1 MIKCLIWGAQL
12 VVDVLVDSFIILLV
26 VISALY
32 GYKKG
37 FIAIA
42 MKPIRSAF
50 RIGSAVMFCIPF
62 SNLLYLSLI
71 MPLAMEN
78 EPDIVKIGIGRAIS
92 VILSFVLI
100 LAFAKVVIS
109 VLANTISFLFGLGI
123 IGSIN
128 RLVGLISMTC
138 IGAIIAF
145 GLCHLLRL
153 LSPSFGIYA
162 DGPIYGF
169 FISLA

>member
-1 MIKCLIWGAQL
+1 M
-12 VVDVLVDSFIILLV
+12 
-26 VISALY
+26 
-32 GYKKG
+32 
-37 FIAIA
+37 
-42 MKPIRSAF
+42 
-50 RIGSAVMFCIPF
+50 
-62 SNLLYLSLI
+62 
-71 MPLAMEN
+71 
-78 EPDIVKIGIGRAIS
+78 
-92 VILSFVLI
+92 ILSFVLI
-100 LAFAKVVIS
+100 IAFSKVVIF
-109 VLANTISFLFGLGI
+109 VLANTISFLFGAGI

-138 IGAIIAF
+138 IGVIIAF